1 MSIATAA
8 AGVRP
13 VPIAEAPLRKPKKK
27 WSRLILPTYT
37 ILLMLYLATPILM
50 MILYGF
56 NDIPGERQTPR
67 FWGFTLD
74 WYRTMFD
81 DPSLTQAVRNSVV
94 IAIMAAAIATPLGT
108 TLGLALG
115 RYGFRGKAAV
125 SFVIFMAIAI
135 PEIVLGSSL
144 LSMFVQA
151 RAPLGFMTILLSHVA
166 FNTPFV
172 AVTVRARVQ
181 GMDRSLED
189 AAQDLFAT
197 PPVAF
202 YKVTLPIILPG
213 IIAGLML
220 AFVLSLDDFVITN
233 FVSGQL
239 QTFPIWVYGA
249 TRIGLPPTVNV
260 LGTLLFVAGIVLALL
275 SALSQRGE
283 KPSRGRAP
291 AKAGVPAA
299 GSARE

>member
-1 MSIATAA
+1 MSVAVTAA
-8 AGVRP
+8 QPRSVP
-13 VPIAEAPLRKPKKK
+13 VEEAPLRKPRKRLA
-27 WSRLILPTYT
+27 RLILPTYT
-37 ILLMLYLATPILM
+37 VFLMLYLVTPILV

-94 IAIMAAAIATPLGT
+94 IAIVAAAIATPLGT

-151 RAPLGFMTILLSHVA
+151 QAQLGFVTILLSHIA

-189 AAQDLFAT
+189 AAQDLFAS
-197 PPVAF
+197 PIIAF
-202 YKVTLPIILPG
+202 WKVTFPIILPG
-213 IIAGLML
+213 ILAGLML

-260 LGTLLFVAGIVLALL
+260 LGTLLFVAGVALALITAV
-275 SALSQRGE
+275 SRRGE
-283 KPSRGRAP
+283 
-291 AKAGVPAA
+291 
-299 GSARE
+299 GSE

>member
-1 MSIATAA
+1 MSMLAA
-8 AGVRP
+8 P
-13 VPIAEAPLRKPKKK
+13 VAEPAAYPKEAPLRAKKKK
-27 WSRLILPTYT
+27 WTRFILPAYT
-37 ILLMLYLATPILM
+37 ALLMLYLVTPILV

-56 NDIPGERQTPR
+56 NDIPGERQTPK

-81 DPSLTQAVRNSVV
+81 DPGLTQAVRNSLV
-94 IAIMAAAIATPLGT
+94 IAVTAAVIATPIGT
-108 TLGLALG
+108 SLGLSLG

-125 SFVIFMAIAI
+125 SFVIFMAIAV

-144 LSMFVQA
+144 LSMYVQL
-151 RAPLGFMTILLSHVA
+151 RAPLGFLTILLSHIA

-197 PPVAF
+197 PMVAF
-202 YKVTLPIILPG
+202 RKVTLPIILPG
-213 IIAGLML
+213 IVAGFML

-249 TRIGLPPTVNV
+249 TKIGLPPTVNV
-260 LGTLLFVAGIVLALL
+260 LGTVLFVAGVLLALL
-275 SALSQRGE
+275 SALS
-283 KPSRGRAP
+283 SRGKEAVALSP
-291 AKAGVPAA
+291 GTKG
-299 GSARE
+299 